1 MPTGFTSSLTPN
13 NMTSPD
19 STHHPTEASPEHSSG
34 PVSPKGIEHAGIIDF
49 LGFDQTSGEVLLKM
63 VETRPWTPG
72 SPQLFQLQ
80 EKLNAYLSFIL
91 DGEMREAYP
100 QFSQKP
106 VRLRLECATPPGE
119 EETAFL
125 QHVYEQ
131 TLLQEI
137 AFDVDVVG
145 GVCGCGQ
152 PTSQCR
158 Q

>member
-19 STHHPTEASPEHSSG
+19 STHHPTEASLEHSPG

-80 EKLNAYLSFIL
+80 EKLNAYHSFIL

-100 QFSQKP
+100 QFAQTP

-131 TLLQEI
+131 TMLQGI
-137 AFDVDVVG
+137 AFEVDVVG

-152 PTSQCR
+152 PTSQCS